1 MLTEKKYAIKIDG
14 HYIADFGNDGFK
26 ATDKIQHAI
35 LFSAE
40 KREMAL
46 KMLAVITKPE
56 YLDKIESELVE
67 ITLEPSDTADNY
79 VISFIGPKTG
89 EKEYFV
95 AESKTSIMSNSK
107 FFCAKQMCKKVAD
120 AYYTILNYELESGNF
135 VAQDLKIEQVEI
147 KYNVIKTL

>member
-14 HYIADFGNDGFK
+14 HYIADFDHNGFK
-26 ATDKIQHAI
+26 ATDKIQLAM
-35 LFSAE
+35 LLSAE

-67 ITLEPSDTADNY
+67 ITMEQSDTADNY
-79 VISFIGPKTG
+79 VISFIGQKTS

-95 AESKTSIMSNSK
+95 ADSKTSITSNSK

-120 AYYTILNYELESGNF
+120 AYYTILNYEMESGNF

-147 KYNVIKTL
+147 KYNIIKTL

>member
-1 MLTEKKYAIKIDG
+1 MLKEKKYTIKIDG

-26 ATDKIQHAI
+26 ATDKIQHAM

-67 ITLEPSDTADNY
+67 ITLEPSNTADNY

-89 EKEYFV
+89 AKEYFV
-95 AESKTSIMSNSK
+95 ADSKTSITSNSK